1 MCPRDSKGDMAL
13 ECARD
18 PSHALAGSNGGRHA
32 RRVPQ
37 GHTSIK
43 GDLRS
48 LTDRLQVCAT
58 RHLMRMLSPAD
69 QSHLALEHPAGDP
82 MHTSETSQYGINAR
96 VYHHA
101 GVQQHYQEWLLMRS
115 EAVALLK
122 YQPAFAQRDIL
133 DIGAGT
139 GRTAVY
145 LARMARHYQ
154 AIDYSPVM
162 VREFGRLFPDTS
174 VAQVD
179 MRKMEAF
186 GAASFDFVLASN
198 NVLDAV
204 GHEDRLCTLREI
216 HRLLRPAGVLMFSSH
231 NRDND
236 RLVRWPKPEF
246 SRNPITQ
253 MQLAVHWGRALLN
266 HARLRH
272 LQTFTDEYAIINDE
286 AHDSA
291 LLHYYIGPDAQRLQL
306 QEQGFELLDIF
317 DKLGNPLQPGHQTG
331 HSSWLLYVARR
342 IPVS

>member
-1 MCPRDSKGDMAL
+1 
-13 ECARD
+13 
-18 PSHALAGSNGGRHA
+18 
-32 RRVPQ
+32 
-37 GHTSIK
+37 
-43 GDLRS
+43 
-48 LTDRLQVCAT
+48 
-58 RHLMRMLSPAD
+58 MLSPAD
-69 QSHLALEHPAGDP
+69 QSHLALEHPAVDP
-82 MHTSETSQYGINAR
+82 MHTSEASQYGINAR

-101 GVQQHYQEWLLMRS
+101 GVQQRYQEWLLMRA

-122 YQPAFAQRDIL
+122 YQPAFAERDIL

-145 LARMARHYQ
+145 LARMARRYQ

-162 VREFGRLFPDTS
+162 VREFARLFPGTP

-186 GAASFDFVLASN
+186 DTGSFDFVLASN

-216 HRLLRPAGVLMFSSH
+216 RRLLRPGGLLMFSSH
-231 NRDND
+231 NRDNGG
-236 RLVRWPKPEF
+236 VVHWPKPEF

-253 MQLAVHWGRALLN
+253 VQLAAHWGVALVN

-286 AHDSA
+286 AHDCA
-291 LLHYYIGPDAQRLQL
+291 LLHYYIGPDAQRRQL
-306 QEQGFELLDIF
+306 QEQDFELLDVF
-317 DKLGNPLQPGHQTG
+317 DKLGNPMQSGRHTG

>member
-1 MCPRDSKGDMAL
+1 MRVRADSA
-13 ECARD
+13 
-18 PSHALAGSNGGRHA
+18 
-32 RRVPQ
+32 
-37 GHTSIK
+37 
-43 GDLRS
+43 
-48 LTDRLQVCAT
+48 
-58 RHLMRMLSPAD
+58 MRKQSPAD

-82 MHTSETSQYGINAR
+82 MHTSEASQYGINER

-101 GVQQHYQEWLLMRS
+101 GVQQRYQEWLLMRS

-186 GAASFDFVLASN
+186 DGGSFDFVLASN

-204 GHEDRLCTLREI
+204 GHEDRLCTLGEI
-216 HRLLRPAGVLMFSSH
+216 RRLLRPGGLLMFSSH
-231 NRDND
+231 NRDSD
-236 RLVRWPKPEF
+236 GVGGWPKPERA
-246 SRNPITQ
+246 RNPVTQ
-253 MQLAVHWGRALLN
+253 LRLAAHWCVALVN
-266 HARLRH
+266 HARLRR

-286 AHDSA
+286 AHDCA
-291 LLHYYIGPDAQRLQL
+291 LLHYYIGQDAQRRQL
-306 QEQGFELLDIF
+306 HEQGFELLDVF
-317 DKLGNPLQPGHQTG
+317 DKLGNTVLPGHSTG
-331 HSSWLLYVARR
+331 HSNWLLYVARR

>member
-1 MCPRDSKGDMAL
+1 
-13 ECARD
+13 
-18 PSHALAGSNGGRHA
+18 
-32 RRVPQ
+32 
-37 GHTSIK
+37 
-43 GDLRS
+43 
-48 LTDRLQVCAT
+48 
-58 RHLMRMLSPAD
+58 
-69 QSHLALEHPAGDP
+69 
-82 MHTSETSQYGINAR
+82 
-96 VYHHA
+96 
-101 GVQQHYQEWLLMRS
+101 MRS

-145 LARMARHYQ
+145 LARMARRYQ
-154 AIDYSPVM
+154 AIDYSPFM
-162 VREFGRLFPDTS
+162 VREFGRLFPDTP

-186 GAASFDFVLASN
+186 GVGSFDFVLASN

-216 HRLLRPAGVLMFSSH
+216 HRLLRPGGLLMFSSH
-231 NRDND
+231 NRGSD
-236 RLVRWPKPEF
+236 RMMHWPKPKF

-253 MQLAVHWGRALLN
+253 MQLAAHWGMALLN

-272 LQTFTDEYAIINDE
+272 LQTFTDEYAIVNDE
-286 AHDSA
+286 AHDCA
-291 LLHYYIGPDAQRLQL
+291 LLHYYIAPDAQRRQL

-317 DKLGNPLQPGHQTG
+317 DKLGNPVQSGTHIG
-331 HSSWLLYVARR
+331 YSSWLLYVARR

>member
-1 MCPRDSKGDMAL
+1 
-13 ECARD
+13 
-18 PSHALAGSNGGRHA
+18 
-32 RRVPQ
+32 
-37 GHTSIK
+37 
-43 GDLRS
+43 
-48 LTDRLQVCAT
+48 
-58 RHLMRMLSPAD
+58 
-69 QSHLALEHPAGDP
+69 
-82 MHTSETSQYGINAR
+82 
-96 VYHHA
+96 
-101 GVQQHYQEWLLMRS
+101 
-115 EAVALLK
+115 
-122 YQPAFAQRDIL
+122 
-133 DIGAGT
+133 
-139 GRTAVY
+139 
-145 LARMARHYQ
+145 
-154 AIDYSPVM
+154 
-162 VREFGRLFPDTS
+162 
-174 VAQVD
+174 

-317 DKLGNPLQPGHQTG
+317 DKLGNPVQPGHQTG